1 MADGFVIGTDKDGND
16 ITVRLPSEEEQNEA
30 LEALRQQA
38 PRVVSVDALYGALD
52 KSEFIYLTKNDVR
65 NIVEGL
71 L

>member
-1 MADGFVIGTDKDGND
+1 MELID
-16 ITVRLPSEEEQNEA
+16 REA
-30 LEALRQQA
+30 LKAECYKHYVSPRGGALSLIDEAPA
-38 PRVVSVDALYGALD
+38 VKAVSVDALYEELD

>member
-30 LEALRQQA
+30 LEALRRQA
-38 PRVVSVDALYGALD
+38 PRVVSVDALYEALD
-52 KSEFIYLTKNDVR
+52 KSEFFYLTKNDVR

>member
-1 MADGFVIGTDKDGND
+1 MKRMLDPD
-16 ITVRLPSEEEQNEA
+16 VRT
-30 LEALRQQA
+30 
-38 PRVVSVDALYGALD
+38 VSVERLYEELD

>member
-1 MADGFVIGTDKDGND
+1 MADGFVIGTDKDGNG

-30 LEALRQQA
+30 LEALRRQA
-38 PRVVSVDALYGALD
+38 PRVVSVDALYEALD

>member
-30 LEALRQQA
+30 LEALRRQA
-38 PRVVSVDALYGALD
+38 PRVVSVDALYEELD
-52 KSEFIYLTKNDVR
+52 KSEFFYLTKNDVR